1 MTSEVSC
8 VSHDYIITAD
18 TLLKTLT
25 PLGPS
30 ETMNSVIFLTALCV
44 AVATSALVKR
54 QAPQNPTPGNGPFP
68 QFPQLP
74 PNGTFPQFPQP
85 PPNGTF
91 PQFPQLPPNGT
102 FPQFPAPPPNG
113 TLPPFSFPPP
123 PRGPFPQG
131 PFGMPTPQQGPF
143 GPYQQGP
150 FGPSQQGPFGPSQQG
165 PFGMP
170 SPPQGGFQFPGIFQQ
185 N

>member
-1 MTSEVSC
+1 MTSEVSS

-18 TLLKTLT
+18 TLLKTPTL
-25 PLGPS
+25 LGPS

-54 QAPQNPTPGNGPFP
+54 QAPQNPTPGNG
-68 QFPQLP
+68 
-74 PNGTFPQFPQP
+74 
-85 PPNGTF
+85 TF

-102 FPQFPAPPPNG
+102 YPQFPQPPSNGTFPLFPAPPPNG

-123 PRGPFPQG
+123 PSGPFPQG
-131 PFGMPTPQQGPF
+131 PFGMPAP
-143 GPYQQGP
+143 QQGP
-150 FGPSQQGPFGPSQQG
+150 FGPSQQGPFGMPAPQQG

-170 SPPQGGFQFPGIFQQ
+170 SPPQGGFQFPGRFQQ
-185 N
+185 NGFPQFG